1 MSETPASSPGTIER
15 TVVHIV
21 RTTTVAGIIGGY
33 VALSDLKTSNA
44 VLESQIN
51 ALTVRIDDLK
61 SLTSDRYTGSQAL
74 RDLQPVQ
81 ERILDHEKRLRLIEQ
96 GRLN

>member
-1 MSETPASSPGTIER
+1 MSDTPASNPGAIER

-33 VALSDLKTSNA
+33 VAVSDLKTSNA
-44 VLESQIN
+44 VLESQIS

-61 SLTSDRYTGSQAL
+61 SLSVFEAMKL
-74 RDLQPVQ
+74 
-81 ERILDHEKRLRLIEQ
+81 EIEKAYDEVDGAIKIC
-96 GRLN
+96 